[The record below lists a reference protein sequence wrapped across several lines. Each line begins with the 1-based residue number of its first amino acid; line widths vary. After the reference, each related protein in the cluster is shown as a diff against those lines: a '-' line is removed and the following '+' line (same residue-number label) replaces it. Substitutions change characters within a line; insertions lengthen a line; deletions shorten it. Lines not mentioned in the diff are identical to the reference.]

1 MKTAFARKISENAI
15 VSRNSIEFTVMTK
28 LIDDD
33 KFALRAFNRLTHD
46 RKINDSFVVNSLL
59 DLSKY
64 YISFKK
70 MKRLVLSFFRKRF
83 LTFLF
88 TIVDSNASKKLFRF
102 LRFKAIF
109 CDMFHHY
116 Q

>member
-1 MKTAFARKISENAI
+1 MKTVFARKISENAI

-46 RKINDSFVVNSLL
+46 RKINDFFVVNSLL

-64 YISFKK
+64 YISFRK
-70 MKRLVLSFFRKRF
+70 MRKFVLSFFRKR
-83 LTFLF
+83 LLIFLF
-88 TIVDSNASKKLFRF
+88 TIVDSNASKKFFR
-102 LRFKAIF
+102 LLKFKAIF
-109 CDMFHHY
+109 CDMFHYY